1 MFLLVL
7 TFVTADEDKRD
18 KRQLG
23 LLGALLGGGIGY
35 GYGYPGYGYGY
46 PYGGYLIYLW
56 LLMVG
61 YYVLTI

>member
-7 TFVTADEDKRD
+7 TFVTADEDTRD

-23 LLGALLGGGIGY
+23 LLGALLGGGLGY

-46 PYGGYLIYLW
+46 GYPYGGYMIYL
-56 LLMVG
+56 
-61 YYVLTI
+61 